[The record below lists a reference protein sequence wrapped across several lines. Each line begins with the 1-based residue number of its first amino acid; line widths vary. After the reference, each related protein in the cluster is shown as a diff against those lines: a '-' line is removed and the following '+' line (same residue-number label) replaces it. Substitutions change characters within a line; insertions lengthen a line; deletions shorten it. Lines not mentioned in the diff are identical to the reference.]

1 MAPDPSERKTITA
14 VPPETKPR
22 QPDDVI
28 RASASSVAVSINEA
42 LMEERRRTLAACV
55 SRVDV
60 WMRFSTAFPMLPAF
74 LSGARQPVFLLA
86 LHARK
91 HLTASIYNVL
101 LLNQASA
108 EEVCTGVHVCSD
120 SFHTRVAVASLRA
133 PQIGSD
139 IHREERPCGVPW
151 SSQSGRLVLL
161 HATSAKPAHA

>member
-1 MAPDPSERKTITA
+1 
-14 VPPETKPR
+14 
-22 QPDDVI
+22 
-28 RASASSVAVSINEA
+28 
-42 LMEERRRTLAACV
+42 MEERRSTLAARV
-55 SRVDV
+55 SRVGV
-60 WMRFSTAFPMLPAF
+60 WMRFATAFPAFPMLPAF
-74 LSGARQPVFLLA
+74 LSGAKQPAFLLA

-91 HLTASIYNVL
+91 HLTASIYNVS

-120 SFHTRVAVASLRA
+120 SFNTRVGVASLRA